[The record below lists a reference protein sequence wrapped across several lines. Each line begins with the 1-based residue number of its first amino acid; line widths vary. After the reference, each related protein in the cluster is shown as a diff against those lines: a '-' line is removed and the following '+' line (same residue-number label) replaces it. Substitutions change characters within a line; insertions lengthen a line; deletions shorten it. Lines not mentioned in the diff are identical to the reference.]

1 MGPSIHEPNFKVIV
15 NKAFKI
21 SLLTL
26 TACLF
31 AWGSFAQKD
40 NTLSKKEKKEGWTL
54 LFDGKTTKG
63 WRGAYKDAFPDS
75 GWAIKEGVLMKIP
88 SAGGES
94 RAGGDIITTE
104 KWENFELTVDFRVS
118 PKGNSGIKYY
128 VNEQTP
134 KPAGSAIGLEF
145 QILDDEGHP
154 DAKMGKNGN
163 RTIGS
168 LYDLIPASTNKK
180 PFKPGTEFNTARIVS
195 NNKKVEHWLNG
206 VKVVEYERG
215 SEAFRT
221 LVAGSKYKNYPA
233 FGEAEKGHI
242 LLQDHGDKVEFKNIK
257 IRKL

>member
-1 MGPSIHEPNFKVIV
+1 MKVN
-15 NKAFKI
+15 NKLNISALTLAI
-21 SLLTL
+21 SLM
-26 TACLF
+26 
-31 AWGSFAQKD
+31 AWVSFAQKD
-40 NTLSKKEKKEGWTL
+40 NTLSKKERKEGWML

-63 WRGAYKDAFPDS
+63 WRGAYKEAFPDS
-75 GWAIKEGVLMKIP
+75 GWAIKDGLLTKIP

-94 RAGGDIITTE
+94 KAGGDIITID
-104 KWENFELTVDFRVS
+104 KWDNFELKVDFRVS

-128 VNEQTP
+128 VNEQNP

-168 LYDLIPASTNKK
+168 LYDLIPAAASKK
-180 PFKPGTEFNTARIVS
+180 PFKPGTEFNTARIIS
-195 NNKKVEHWLNG
+195 KDKKVEHWLNG
-206 VKVVEYERG
+206 LKVVEYERG

-221 LVAGSKYKNYPA
+221 LVAGSKYKNYQG